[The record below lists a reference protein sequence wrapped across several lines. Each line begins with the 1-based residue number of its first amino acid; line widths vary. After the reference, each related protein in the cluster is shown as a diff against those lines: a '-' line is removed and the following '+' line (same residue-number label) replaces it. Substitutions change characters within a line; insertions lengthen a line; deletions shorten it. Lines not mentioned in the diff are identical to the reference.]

1 MLRTRRIWRRFAVP
15 AISQRPTGRRILL
28 SVKGIPNKAR
38 KWIQNFI
45 SNRMASIQ
53 DTIPGSPPKDRH
65 FHSPSSPASDAA
77 LVDQPVDDKGRGI
90 CLRQRL
96 FPLEGRLH
104 IAAENLKRVQNGF
117 PASHASFPEQL
128 PKRTTKT
135 APLK

>member
-1 MLRTRRIWRRFAVP
+1 
-15 AISQRPTGRRILL
+15 
-28 SVKGIPNKAR
+28 
-38 KWIQNFI
+38 
-45 SNRMASIQ
+45 MASIQ
-53 DTIPGSPPKDRH
+53 DMIPGSPPRITT
-65 FHSPSSPASDAA
+65 FTLPSSPASDAA